1 MKQIRNGSLVIVVL
15 YLFLFF
21 NPSFASAHAY
31 IIKSTP
37 SENEIVNQA
46 PQKVTIEFDETIQP
60 SFNSI
65 EVFDSAGN
73 RVDQKNGGIDPNNP
87 SIIESGL
94 DENLPAGTYSVQ
106 WRVVSSDGH
115 PVEGVI
121 PFQIGN
127 GDTSQDHSDI
137 RNESK
142 GYLPQWDLIIIRW
155 IQYVSNACFAGIL
168 FFYLFVLNKELVQDI
183 KVNHTFSKI
192 IKLSFIT
199 LCLSIILSLPLQA
212 TIESGLSWNKV
223 LSIPVLSEMLSYTQF
238 GETWII
244 QIDCLFFLLIST
256 YFLIKKRF
264 KPFFIWIS
272 FILGIGL
279 LLSKS
284 FTSHAASSTNVF
296 LTISL
301 DFLHLLS
308 ASIWIG
314 SLMALIALIPLSR
327 NVETKK
333 QYVDSIRR
341 FSKWGIVLVIML
353 TITGMI
359 SSLSYVPNVQTLL
372 TTDYGR
378 VLSGKVLLLVIMMIF
393 AAVNFVKG
401 KQSREKGLPST
412 LWGELITGLIVL
424 VLSVLLT
431 NLPSAMM
438 SPGPFKE
445 VNTGKHGSKIT
456 LEVTP
461 NVIGENIFVLF
472 LKDQKGRPMKDIE
485 QATLTFTSLEMDMG
499 DDTKTL
505 IKVQDGKYK
514 AQGMNFNMAGRWN
527 VRVHALTK
535 DLETLD
541 TDFKVLVGSQ

>member
-1 MKQIRNGSLVIVVL
+1 MVL

>member
-1 MKQIRNGSLVIVVL
+1 MKWIRNGSLVIAVL
-15 YLFLFF
+15 YLFLFIY
-21 NPSFASAHAY
+21 PSFASAHAY

-37 SENEIVNQA
+37 YENEIVNQA
-46 PQKVTIEFDETIQP
+46 PQKVMIQFDETIQP
-60 SFNSI
+60 SFHSI
-65 EVFDSAGN
+65 EVFDSEGK
-73 RVDQKNGGIDPNNP
+73 RMDQKNGGIDPKNP
-87 SIIESGL
+87 SIIESSL
-94 DENLPAGTYSVQ
+94 DENLPDGTYSVQ

-127 GDTSQDHSDI
+127 GDTSQDHSDN

-142 GYLPQWDLIIIRW
+142 GYLPKWDLIMIRW
-155 IQYVSNACFAGIL
+155 FQYVSNACFVGIL
-168 FFYLFVLNKELVQDI
+168 FFYLFVLNKELVQDR

-199 LCLSIILSLPLQA
+199 LVLSISLSLPLQA
-212 TIESGLSWNKV
+212 TIESGLSWNKA

-238 GETWII
+238 GKTWMI
-244 QIDCLFFLLIST
+244 QIGCLFFLLIFT
-256 YFLIKKRF
+256 YFLLKKKF
-264 KPFFIWIS
+264 KPFLIWIC

-284 FTSHAASSTNVF
+284 FTSHAASTTNVY

-314 SLMALIALIPLSR
+314 SLMTLIALIPLSR
-327 NVETKK
+327 NVDTKK

-341 FSKWGIVLVIML
+341 FSKWGIVLVIVL
-353 TITGMI
+353 TITGII
-359 SSLSYVPNVQTLL
+359 SSLSYIPNVKTLL
-372 TTDYGR
+372 TTNYGR
-378 VLSGKVLLLVIMMIF
+378 VLSGKVLLLVIMILF

-431 NLPSAMM
+431 NLPSAML
-438 SPGPFKE
+438 SPGPYKE
-445 VNTGKHGSKIT
+445 AKTGNHGSYIT

-461 NVIGENIFVLF
+461 NIIGKNTFVLF
-472 LKDQKGRPMKDIE
+472 LKDQQGRPMKNIE
-485 QATLTFTSLEMDMG
+485 QVTLTFTSLDMDMG
-499 DDTKTL
+499 EDIKTL
-505 IKVQDGKYK
+505 IKVQAGKYK

-527 VRVHALTK
+527 VHAHALTK
-535 DLETLD
+535 DLETVD